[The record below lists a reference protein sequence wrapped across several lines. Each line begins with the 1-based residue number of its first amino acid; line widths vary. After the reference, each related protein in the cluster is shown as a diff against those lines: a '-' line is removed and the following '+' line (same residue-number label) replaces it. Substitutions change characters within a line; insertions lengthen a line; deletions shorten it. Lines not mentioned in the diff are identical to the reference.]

1 MNTRDKNRT
10 PSKKDKNKK
19 ASKSKT
25 KIKAVKNQIDTQNKG
40 GKNFIIIMQK

>member
-25 KIKAVKNQIDTQNKG
+25 KIKADKNQIDTQNKG
-40 GKNFIIIMQK
+40 GKKN